1 VVGISSQNNSGFL
14 RVLFEGVV
22 LAILM
27 LAVPLILALDIIV
40 LEHGVQEIS
49 VTEFTQ
55 EGLLF
60 LSMVLI
66 GITAWQR
73 PDSRGF
79 LVLVT
84 GLFAA
89 MLIREV
95 DVFLDTISQG
105 FWIYPAVL
113 ISAGAIIYST
123 RLRGTVFTPM
133 IRFSAS
139 KPFAYLVI
147 GLLLVLLFSRA
158 FGTSQFWSEIMGA
171 DYNRLYK
178 SIIQEGLELLG
189 YALICFGSVL
199 IYQGQQTQNTAA

>member
-1 VVGISSQNNSGFL
+1 MGISSQDYSRFL
-14 RVLFEGVV
+14 RVLFEAVV

-27 LAVPLILALDIIV
+27 IAVPLILVLDLIV
-40 LEHGVQEIS
+40 LEHGVKEIS

-66 GITAWQR
+66 GITAWRQK
-73 PDSRGF
+73 DSRGF

-84 GLFAA
+84 GFFAA
-89 MLIREV
+89 MLIREI
-95 DVFLDTISQG
+95 DVFLDAISHG
-105 FWIYPAVL
+105 FWIYPAIL

-123 RLRGTVFTPM
+123 RLRNTVFTPM
-133 IRFSAS
+133 VQFSAS

-158 FGTSQFWSEIMGA
+158 FGTSQFWSAIMGA

-178 SIIQEGLELLG
+178 TIIQEGLELLG
-189 YALICFGSVL
+189 YALIFFGSVL
-199 IYQGQQTQNTAA
+199 IYQGHSEQMGSE